1 MLSTV
6 FLLTAFRSFGQT
18 VINNDSVVSISKSVA
33 IKITKD
39 LVRKD
44 FLEKKVRLLEI
55 DTFNLSQIVE
65 NQKHVIAL
73 ANEKEVNYKKIIEIN
88 EEANKSLKQYITAQN
103 KRFAKYKTKTI
114 VSQIAMGALLI
125 FTITKL

>member
-1 MLSTV
+1 M
-6 FLLTAFRSFGQT
+6 TAFRSFGQT
-18 VINNDSVVSISKSVA
+18 VISNDSVVSINKSVA

-65 NQKHVIAL
+65 TQRHVIAL

-103 KRFAKYKTKTI
+103 KQFAKYKTKTI
-114 VSQIAMGALLI
+114 VSQIVMGALLI